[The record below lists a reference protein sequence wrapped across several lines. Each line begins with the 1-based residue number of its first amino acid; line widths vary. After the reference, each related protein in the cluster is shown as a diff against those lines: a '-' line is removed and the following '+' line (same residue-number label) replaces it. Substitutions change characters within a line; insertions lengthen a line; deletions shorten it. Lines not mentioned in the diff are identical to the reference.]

1 MSDTRQPTP
10 MGEPPPQPGS
20 RRSPPRQTRPPLSV
34 LFVDPDT
41 VAAQRLARALPNA
54 GAVTF
59 AATARAALDIMR
71 TRMPDLIVTEML
83 LPDTTGAEFI
93 AYVHS
98 QAATQQVLLLVT
110 TTQNAVAAK
119 IAAFQAGADDF
130 LVKPVEPEVFA
141 LHVQLVSKFRK
152 TTRN

>member
-1 MSDTRQPTP
+1 MSDTHQPTP
-10 MGEPPPQPGS
+10 MGEPLPQPGT
-20 RRSPPRQTRPPLSV
+20 RRSPSRQTRPPLTV

-41 VAAQRLARALPNA
+41 AAARRLARALPNA
-54 GAVTF
+54 GAVAFVT
-59 AATARAALDIMR
+59 TARAALDTMR
-71 TRMPDLIVTEML
+71 TRVPDLIVTEML

-93 AYVHS
+93 AYIHS

-110 TTQNAVAAK
+110 TTQNAVATK

-130 LVKPVEPEVFA
+130 LVKPVEPDVFA